1 MKNPKEKPLSWKG
14 VKSIEDAKHLVDT
27 GVLLTFKDMRTVSKT
42 LNEKSS
48 CELVRYFATRLAER
62 VENRL
67 PEEILI
73 ESLLV
78 FMVNMSSEK
87 VLNAFL
93 DELLDQP
100 NTIEACLTLV
110 QLSLTAELSESEKSS
125 DIFAF
130 AVALICE
137 IGGAINKIYAYETGE
152 NKKQVNDLLSQIST
166 YLLSISNSNNNCIRL
181 SLVQYFA
188 ATEIDSK
195 DWKGFNRIFGRFGHT
210 VLEHLFVLL
219 FTKKTEGVALQY
231 LLDNLPAILSADNHA
246 QRIFHESCKYYMLKK
261 PDRFALFVQTAADHL
276 MSISG
281 NQGKQVRQTLMQH
294 IVLLIKVASGVNH
307 RSLGRELMCILA
319 SFENTEFR
327 KRLVNHVA
335 SDSEVRET
343 FRSAIKQLIDSDDT
357 GGIVKKFDSFRAGKR
372 GRKPSFSKANVS
384 RPIYQATYLAAQPVI
399 RAS

>member
-1 MKNPKEKPLSWKG
+1 MKNRKEKTLTWKG
-14 VKSIEDAKHLVDT
+14 VKSIEDAKHLIDI
-27 GVLLTFKDMRTVSKT
+27 GVLLKYKDMRSLSKAMD
-42 LNEKSS
+42 EKKA
-48 CELVRYFATRLAER
+48 CELVRYFAVRLAER

-93 DELLDQP
+93 EELLDQP

-110 QLSLTAELSESEKSS
+110 QLSLTSELSETERSN

-137 IGGAINKIYAYETGE
+137 IGGAINRLYADEKGE
-152 NKKQVNDLLSQIST
+152 LREEIDDLLSQIST

-188 ATEIDSK
+188 TTESDTQE
-195 DWKGFNRIFGRFGHT
+195 WKGFNRIFGRFGHT
-210 VLEHLFVLL
+210 VLEHLFILL

-231 LLDNLPAILSADNHA
+231 LLDNIPAILSADNHA

-276 MSISG
+276 SRSHG
-281 NQGKQVRQTLMQH
+281 PQRQQIIQTFMQH
-294 IVLLIKVASGVNH
+294 VCLLIKIASGVNH
-307 RSLGRELMCILA
+307 RSLGRELMCVLA
-319 SFENTEFR
+319 SFENNDFR
-327 KRLVNHVA
+327 KRLVHHIAN
-335 SDSEVRET
+335 DNDVRET
-343 FRSAIKQLIDSDDT
+343 FRTAIKQLLDSDDT
-357 GGIVKKFDSFRAGKR
+357 NSIVKKFDSFRSGKR
-372 GRKPSFSKANVS
+372 GRKPSFSKASVS
-384 RPIYQATYLAAQPVI
+384 RPIYQATYLASQPGSRV
-399 RAS
+399 S